1 MKKHV
6 VDHKV
11 GYHQGTLY
19 CLLLWVFSPRPS
31 GTQRSPLLLV
41 CIHSQEANHVLSPL
55 SYTDVIDVVQALQT
69 HPDPNVKSYFTI
81 GAVTVCVEP
90 LSCYMEHR

>member
-1 MKKHV
+1 M
-6 VDHKV
+6 
-11 GYHQGTLY
+11 LPSSLF
-19 CLLLWVFSPRPS
+19 CSPN
-31 GTQRSPLLLV
+31 
-41 CIHSQEANHVLSPL
+41 QEANCVCAFFL

-69 HPDPNVKSYFTI
+69 HPDPNVRSYFTI

>member
-1 MKKHV
+1 MQKHWILGV
-6 VDHKV
+6 LITKWSDARDSV
-11 GYHQGTLY
+11 GLPSALTHSALS
-19 CLLLWVFSPRPS
+19 SPHFPI
-31 GTQRSPLLLV
+31 LK
-41 CIHSQEANHVLSPL
+41 EANHLSSF
-55 SYTDVIDVVQALQT
+55 SYTDIIDVVQALQT